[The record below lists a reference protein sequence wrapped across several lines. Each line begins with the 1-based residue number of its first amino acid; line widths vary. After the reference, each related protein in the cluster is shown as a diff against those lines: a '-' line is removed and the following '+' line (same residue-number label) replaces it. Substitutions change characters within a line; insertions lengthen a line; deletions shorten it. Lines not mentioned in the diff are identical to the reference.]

1 MNETLKLLA
10 NETDL
15 AARAAEESAAFAAIY
30 DHYFPRVYNY
40 VRYRVRD
47 LDMTD
52 ELTSLIFVRALTRVS
67 TFQPEKA
74 PFGAWL
80 FAIARHAVQ
89 DHFRAEK
96 RRRWFSLDLF
106 VEHPSPVP
114 LPEEAAAQA
123 DTIQHLLNAISRL
136 NAREQDLIAL
146 KFTSGLENMQIAR
159 ITGLSESN
167 VGVIL
172 YRALRQ
178 LRSLLNGK
186 ENSYDG

>member
-1 MNETLKLLA
+1 MNETLKLMA

-47 LDMTD
+47 LNLTD
-52 ELTSLIFVRALTRVS
+52 ELTSLIFERALTRIS

-80 FAIARHAVQ
+80 FAIARHAIQ
-89 DHFRAEK
+89 DHFRAER
-96 RRRWFSLDLF
+96 RRRWLSLDFF
-106 VEHPSPVP
+106 VEHPSPGV
-114 LPEEAAAQA
+114 LPEEAADQA
-123 DTIQHLLNAISRL
+123 DTIQRMLNAVSQL
-136 NAREQDLIAL
+136 DAREQDLIAL
-146 KFTSGLENMQIAR
+146 KFTSRLDNVQIAR

-172 YRALRQ
+172 YRALRR
-178 LRSLLNGK
+178 LRTLLNGK
-186 ENSYDG
+186 ENSYDR

>member
-1 MNETLKLLA
+1 MA

-15 AARAAEESAAFAAIY
+15 AARAADESAAFAAIY

-47 LDMTD
+47 LDLTD
-52 ELTSLIFVRALTRVS
+52 ELTSLIFERALTRIS

-80 FAIARHAVQ
+80 FAIARHAIQ
-89 DHFRAEK
+89 DHFRAER
-96 RRRWFSLDLF
+96 RRRWLSLDFF
-106 VEHPSPVP
+106 VEHPSPGV
-114 LPEEAAAQA
+114 LPEEAADQA
-123 DTIQHLLNAISRL
+123 DTIQRMLNAVSQL
-136 NAREQDLIAL
+136 DAREQDLIAL
-146 KFTSGLENMQIAR
+146 KFTSRLDNVQIAR

-172 YRALRQ
+172 YRALRR
-178 LRSLLNGK
+178 LRTLLNGK
-186 ENSYDG
+186 ENSYDR

>member
-1 MNETLKLLA
+1 MNETLKLMA

-15 AARAAEESAAFAAIY
+15 AARAADEAAAFAAIY

-47 LDMTD
+47 LDLTD
-52 ELTSLIFVRALTRVS
+52 ELTSLIFERALTRIS

-80 FAIARHAVQ
+80 FAIARHAIQ
-89 DHFRAEK
+89 DHFRAER
-96 RRRWFSLDLF
+96 RRRWLSLDFF
-106 VEHPSPVP
+106 VEHPSPGV
-114 LPEEAAAQA
+114 LPEEAADQA
-123 DTIQHLLNAISRL
+123 DTIQRMLNAVSQL
-136 NAREQDLIAL
+136 DAREQDLIAL
-146 KFTSGLENMQIAR
+146 KFTSRLDNVQIAR

-172 YRALRQ
+172 YRALRR
-178 LRSLLNGK
+178 LRTLLNGK
-186 ENSYDG
+186 ENSYDR

>member
-1 MNETLKLLA
+1 LNETLKLMA

-15 AARAAEESAAFAAIY
+15 AARAADEAAAFAAIY

-47 LDMTD
+47 LDLTD
-52 ELTSLIFVRALTRVS
+52 ELTSLIFERALTRIS

-80 FAIARHAVQ
+80 FAIARHAIQ
-89 DHFRAEK
+89 DHFRAER
-96 RRRWFSLDLF
+96 RRRWLSLDFF
-106 VEHPSPVP
+106 VEHPSPGV
-114 LPEEAAAQA
+114 LPEEAADQA
-123 DTIQHLLNAISRL
+123 DTIQRMLNAVSQL
-136 NAREQDLIAL
+136 DAREQDLIAL
-146 KFTSGLENMQIAR
+146 KFTSRLDNVQIAR

-172 YRALRQ
+172 YRALRR
-178 LRSLLNGK
+178 LRTLLNGK
-186 ENSYDG
+186 ENSNDR

>member
-1 MNETLKLLA
+1 LNETLKLMA

-15 AARAAEESAAFAAIY
+15 AARAADEAAAFAAIY

-47 LDMTD
+47 LDLTD
-52 ELTSLIFVRALTRVS
+52 ELTSLIFERALTRIS

-80 FAIARHAVQ
+80 FAIARHAIQ
-89 DHFRAEK
+89 DHFRAER
-96 RRRWFSLDLF
+96 RRRWLSLDFL
-106 VEHPSPVP
+106 VEHPSPGV
-114 LPEEAAAQA
+114 LPEEAADQA
-123 DTIQHLLNAISRL
+123 DTIQRMLNAVSQL
-136 NAREQDLIAL
+136 DAREQDLIAL
-146 KFTSGLENMQIAR
+146 KFTSRLDNVQIAR

-172 YRALRQ
+172 YRALHR
-178 LRSLLNGK
+178 LRTLLNGK
-186 ENSYDG
+186 ENSYDR

>member
-1 MNETLKLLA
+1 MNETLKLMA

-15 AARAAEESAAFAAIY
+15 AARAADEAAAFAAIY

-47 LDMTD
+47 LDLTD
-52 ELTSLIFVRALTRVS
+52 ELTSLIFERALTRIS

-80 FAIARHAVQ
+80 FAIARHAIQ
-89 DHFRAEK
+89 DHFRAER
-96 RRRWFSLDLF
+96 RRRWLSLDFF
-106 VEHPSPVP
+106 VEHPSPGV
-114 LPEEAAAQA
+114 LPEEAADQA
-123 DTIQHLLNAISRL
+123 DTIQRMLNAVSQL
-136 NAREQDLIAL
+136 DAREQDLIAL
-146 KFTSGLENMQIAR
+146 KFTSRLDNVQIAR

-172 YRALRQ
+172 YRALRRQ
-178 LRSLLNGK
+178 RTLLNGK
-186 ENSYDG
+186 ENSYDR

>member
-1 MNETLKLLA
+1 MNETLKLMA

-15 AARAAEESAAFAAIY
+15 AARAADEAAAFAAIY

-47 LDMTD
+47 LDLTD
-52 ELTSLIFVRALTRVS
+52 ELTSLIFERALTRIS

-80 FAIARHAVQ
+80 FAIARHAIQ
-89 DHFRAEK
+89 DHFRAER
-96 RRRWFSLDLF
+96 RRRWLSLDFF
-106 VEHPSPVP
+106 VEHPSPGV
-114 LPEEAAAQA
+114 LPEEAADQA
-123 DTIQHLLNAISRL
+123 DTIQRMLNAVSQL
-136 NAREQDLIAL
+136 DAREQDLIAL
-146 KFTSGLENMQIAR
+146 KFTSRLDNVQIAR

-172 YRALRQ
+172 YRALHR
-178 LRSLLNGK
+178 LRTLLNGK
-186 ENSYDG
+186 ENSYDR

>member
-1 MNETLKLLA
+1 MNETLKLMA

-15 AARAAEESAAFAAIY
+15 AARAADEAAAFAAIY

-47 LDMTD
+47 LDLTD
-52 ELTSLIFVRALTRVS
+52 ELTSLIFERALTRIS

-80 FAIARHAVQ
+80 FAIARHAIQ
-89 DHFRAEK
+89 DHFRAER
-96 RRRWFSLDLF
+96 RRRWLSFDFF
-106 VEHPSPVP
+106 VEHPSPGV
-114 LPEEAAAQA
+114 LPEEAADQA
-123 DTIQHLLNAISRL
+123 DTIQRMLNAVSQL
-136 NAREQDLIAL
+136 DAREQDLIAL
-146 KFTSGLENMQIAR
+146 KFTSRLDNVQIAR

-172 YRALRQ
+172 YRALRR
-178 LRSLLNGK
+178 LRTLLNGK
-186 ENSYDG
+186 ENSYDR

>member
-1 MNETLKLLA
+1 MNETLKLMA

-15 AARAAEESAAFAAIY
+15 AARAVDESAAFAAIY

-47 LDMTD
+47 LDTTD
-52 ELTSLIFVRALTRVS
+52 ELTSLIFERALTRIS
-67 TFQPEKA
+67 TFRPEKA

-96 RRRWFSLDLF
+96 RRRWLSLDLF
-106 VEHPSPVP
+106 VEHPSPGV

-123 DTIQHLLNAISRL
+123 DTIQRMLNAISRL
-136 NAREQDLIAL
+136 DSREQDLIAL
-146 KFTSGLENMQIAR
+146 KFTSSLENIQIAR

-172 YRALRQ
+172 YRALRR
-178 LRSLLNGK
+178 LRTLLNGK

>member
-1 MNETLKLLA
+1 MNETLKLMA

-15 AARAAEESAAFAAIY
+15 AARAADEAAAFAAIY

-47 LDMTD
+47 LDLTD
-52 ELTSLIFVRALTRVS
+52 ELTSLIFERALTRIS

-80 FAIARHAVQ
+80 FAIARHAIQ
-89 DHFRAEK
+89 DHFRAER
-96 RRRWFSLDLF
+96 RRRWLSLDFF
-106 VEHPSPVP
+106 VEHPSPGV
-114 LPEEAAAQA
+114 LPEEAADQA
-123 DTIQHLLNAISRL
+123 DTIQRMLNAVSQL
-136 NAREQDLIAL
+136 DAREQDLIAL
-146 KFTSGLENMQIAR
+146 KFTSRLDNVQIAR

-172 YRALRQ
+172 YRALRR
-178 LRSLLNGK
+178 LRTLLNGK
-186 ENSYDG
+186 ENSNDR

>member
-1 MNETLKLLA
+1 MNETLKLMA

-47 LDMTD
+47 LDLTD
-52 ELTSLIFVRALTRVS
+52 ELTSLIFERALTRIS

-80 FAIARHAVQ
+80 FAIARHAIQ
-89 DHFRAEK
+89 DHFRAER
-96 RRRWFSLDLF
+96 RRRWLSLDFF
-106 VEHPSPVP
+106 VEHPSPGV
-114 LPEEAAAQA
+114 LPEEAADQA
-123 DTIQHLLNAISRL
+123 DTIQRMLNAVSQL
-136 NAREQDLIAL
+136 DAREQDLIAL
-146 KFTSGLENMQIAR
+146 KFTSRLDNVQIAR

-172 YRALRQ
+172 YRALRR
-178 LRSLLNGK
+178 LRTLLNGK
-186 ENSYDG
+186 ENSNDR

>member
-1 MNETLKLLA
+1 LNETLKLMA

-15 AARAAEESAAFAAIY
+15 AARAADEAAAFAAIY

-47 LDMTD
+47 LDLTD
-52 ELTSLIFVRALTRVS
+52 ELTSLIFERALTRIS

-80 FAIARHAVQ
+80 FAIARHAIQ
-89 DHFRAEK
+89 DHFRAER
-96 RRRWFSLDLF
+96 RRRWLSLDFF
-106 VEHPSPVP
+106 VEHPSPGV
-114 LPEEAAAQA
+114 LPEEAADQA
-123 DTIQHLLNAISRL
+123 DTIQRMLNAVSQL
-136 NAREQDLIAL
+136 DAREQDLIAL
-146 KFTSGLENMQIAR
+146 KFTSRLDNVQIAR

-172 YRALRQ
+172 YRALRR
-178 LRSLLNGK
+178 LRTLLNGK
-186 ENSYDG
+186 ENSYDR